1 LDVRYRKNVPVG
13 RPLRLIGKAEDNR
26 KRLAKST
33 ARIFGPDGGLLA
45 EAQALLIDVPQDV
58 LDSADLQALGWK
70 VYPIKGAIE
79 AG

>member
-1 LDVRYRKNVPVG
+1 M
-13 RPLRLIGKAEDNR
+13 AT
-26 KRLAKST
+26 ST

-70 VYPIKGAIE
+70 VYPLEDAVE
-79 AG
+79 PR